1 VSKHGGAEIKSEG
14 DSLYVVFPSASSA
27 VLCALAIVE
36 SAAEETK
43 ARPERPM
50 HVGIGVHAGE
60 VVEHED
66 TFLGSAV
73 NIAAR
78 VCALAAP
85 GEVLATATVRGVTQG
100 SIPVSFTPRGRKRLK
115 GIAEPVEL
123 FAVTEP
129 GKEIAKR
136 AIPRRSVAAVGGA
149 LGVLVLIIGAYVSGM
164 LGTQAGNG
172 GQSAAPT
179 LAAATAPPLV
189 VGVLPIG
196 EYGTRDFRPPF
207 SVTVNEPDWQAYQ
220 VTPEAV
226 GLLRE
231 QEPTGH
237 LDIGKIRGVITEP
250 CNALGQA
257 VSAGET
263 PEDLMDA
270 VRGVLFLN
278 PGPEREISVGDY
290 EGKAMDIVID
300 QGAQA
305 ACGGLA
311 GGDVAVFKIGS
322 LNWGGSPSELL
333 RLIAIDVNGETVS
346 MLLSGDDPTGSVPSV
361 EQFMNSAEQVVQSIR
376 F

>member
-1 VSKHGGAEIKSEG
+1 
-14 DSLYVVFPSASSA
+14 VFPSASSA

-78 VCALAAP
+78 VCAIAAP

-100 SIPVSFTPRGRKRLK
+100 SIPVTFTPRGRRRLK
-115 GIAEPVEL
+115 GIAETVEI

-129 GKEIAKR
+129 GKEVVDRALPRWGIA
-136 AIPRRSVAAVGGA
+136 ALGGVV
-149 LGVLVLIIGAYVSGM
+149 GVLVLVIGAYALGM
-164 LGTQAGNG
+164 LGSAGKVG
-172 GQSAAPT
+172 ETVTPT

-189 VGVLPIG
+189 VGALPIG
-196 EYGTRDFRPPF
+196 DYSTRDFRPPF
-207 SVTVNEPDWQAYQ
+207 NLTINDPGWQAYRVQ
-220 VTPEAV
+220 SDAV

-231 QEPTGH
+231 ETPAGH
-237 LDIGKIRGVITEP
+237 LDIGQIRGVLTDP
-250 CNALGQA
+250 CNPGGQA
-257 VSAGET
+257 VAAGET

-270 VRGVLFLN
+270 VRDVVFLN
-278 PGPEREISVGDY
+278 PGPETEYTVGEF
-290 EGKAMDIVID
+290 EGKSMDLVID
-300 QGAQA
+300 PGAQA
-305 ACGGLA
+305 ACGSLA
-311 GGDVAVFKIGS
+311 GGAIGVFKIGS
-322 LNWGGSPSELL
+322 VTWGAAPGELV
-333 RLIAIDVNGETVS
+333 RLIAIDVDGETVS
-346 MLLSGDDPTGSVPSV
+346 MLLSGDDPTGSVPSN
-361 EQFMNSAEQVVQSIR
+361 EQFFTMAEQVVQSMK